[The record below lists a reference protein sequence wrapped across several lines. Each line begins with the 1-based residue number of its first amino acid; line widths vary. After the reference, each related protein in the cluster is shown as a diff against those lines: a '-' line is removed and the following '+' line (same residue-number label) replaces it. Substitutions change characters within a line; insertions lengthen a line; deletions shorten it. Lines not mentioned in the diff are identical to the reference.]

1 MSVKSMFGRDR
12 VAAGIAVGTILLLLV
27 FFYALHM
34 NVQGLSREIEEL
46 KALNKEV
53 LELDARHA
61 VLDGKVTE
69 LASLP
74 RRTVVMTMENQVRAM
89 AHATQD
95 LDRRLDGRHR
105 DKLKVIQELLEE
117 IGDDLDESK

>member
-1 MSVKSMFGRDR
+1 
-12 VAAGIAVGTILLLLV
+12 
-27 FFYALHM
+27 
-34 NVQGLSREIEEL
+34 
-46 KALNKEV
+46 
-53 LELDARHA
+53 
-61 VLDGKVTE
+61 
-69 LASLP
+69 
-74 RRTVVMTMENQVRAM
+74 MTMENQVRAM